1 MTLSSF
7 FVKIFKLQILYDL
20 ETKELYLQNSTT
32 HIV

>member
-7 FVKIFKLQILYDL
+7 FVKIFKLQILYAL